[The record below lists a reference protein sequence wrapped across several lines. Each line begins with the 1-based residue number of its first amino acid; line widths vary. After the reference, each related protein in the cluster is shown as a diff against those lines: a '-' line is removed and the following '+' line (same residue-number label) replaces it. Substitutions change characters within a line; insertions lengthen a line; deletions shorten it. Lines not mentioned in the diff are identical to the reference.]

1 LTGTGVRL
9 NRRAEDIRIG
19 EVVQCLESDD
29 VEVDHL
35 RARSEPGDPED
46 SEFDEVLQ
54 VAFDAFFQALNKSTI
69 ADVAALLSGR

>member
-1 LTGTGVRL
+1 
-9 NRRAEDIRIG
+9 
-19 EVVQCLESDD
+19 LESDD